1 MKPAPPVIRI
11 RLPVSA
17 IASESSREGRGCSIA
32 RDVKTV
38 LFVGAGR
45 HQRRAILR
53 ARELGLRVVA
63 VDRNP
68 EAAGLAE
75 ADAAEV
81 VDFVDLA
88 AVIEVA
94 RRHGVD
100 GALTVSADR
109 AVPVVAAVAGELGLP
124 GIGRETAHLMTHK
137 VAMRRRLAEGG
148 VPQPQFAAIRAWR
161 EAAAAADTVGFP
173 AVLKPADSGGQRGVF
188 LLRSFAD
195 LERHFHAALAE
206 SPSGETILEEF
217 TDGLEL
223 NGLVVAREGE
233 PYPLLLSDRLRP
245 DGVGFGV
252 GWIHS
257 YPSRL
262 FGDALEEAE
271 RVALRAVRTLG
282 LRDGIAFPQLIVTD
296 DGRALVVEVAA
307 RIPGGQMADLAFHA
321 LGVDLVRIALRQAL
335 GEETPDDLVVPR
347 ISRPTAIRF
356 LTAHPGPLPLG
367 KVRRIGS
374 LDRVLAAP
382 GVVQADVFLQVGEE
396 IRPVRLDGDRRG
408 YVIAT
413 GDTNVQ
419 ALELAESAALK
430 LYVETE

>member
-1 MKPAPPVIRI
+1 
-11 RLPVSA
+11 
-17 IASESSREGRGCSIA
+17 
-32 RDVKTV
+32 VKTV

-53 ARELGLRVVA
+53 AKELGLRVVA

-68 EAAGLAE
+68 DAPGLAE

-81 VDFVDLA
+81 VDFVHVE
-88 AVIEVA
+88 AVVDVA
-94 RRHGVD
+94 RRHGID
-100 GALTVSADR
+100 GVLTVSADR
-109 AVPVVAAVAGELGLP
+109 AVPIVAAVAEDLGLP
-124 GIGRETAHLMTHK
+124 GIGRGTAHLMTHK

-148 VPQPQFAAIRAWR
+148 VPQPEFAAIRARR

-173 AVLKPADSGGQRGVF
+173 AVLKPADSGGQRGLF
-188 LLRSFAD
+188 LLRSFGD

-206 SPSGETILEEF
+206 SPTGETILEEF

-233 PYPLLLSDRLRP
+233 PYALLLSDRLRP
-245 DGVGFGV
+245 HGDGFGV

-271 RVALRAVRTLG
+271 RVAVRAVRTLG
-282 LRDGIAFPQLIVTD
+282 LQDGIAFPQLIVGD

-321 LGVDLVRIALRQAL
+321 LGVDLVQIALRQAL
-335 GEETPDDLVVPR
+335 GEEVPDELVVPR

-356 LTAHPGPLPLG
+356 LTAHPGPLPAG
-367 KVRRIGS
+367 KVRKVGE

-382 GVVQADVFLQVGEE
+382 GVVQADVFLQVGEV

-408 YVIAT
+408 YVIAV
-413 GDTNVQ
+413 GDTSLE
-419 ALELAESAALK
+419 ALERAEAAAK
-430 LYVETE
+430 LVDVAVE